1 MGHRPAS
8 PVTTTRKHR
17 RLARGLV
24 PAALV
29 MTAAALAGCGPAGG
43 GSSRGGGIRVDTGRP
58 ASGSQPAPS
67 VTISSIPVSATSRP
81 TLPPPAAP
89 TTVAV
94 APVTTTT
101 TPPTTA
107 APTPTTTAPRTT
119 PPTTAAATTTTTAPA
134 TTTTIRPS
142 GPAPRCQGSQLSA
155 NQVPLAEGTGHY
167 FLAWSLTDTSGSACQ
182 VPAGRPAL
190 ELDNAAGQAVVHY
203 RTAPLRGE
211 KAATV
216 TLAPHHAAWFLTE
229 EVSTACLASTGV
241 SGGPFAY
248 EISLPGGAGT
258 VSWRPSY
265 LDAASIPNLCTRVG
279 LEIGPV
285 QASQPRA

>member
-8 PVTTTRKHR
+8 PVTTTHKHR

-24 PAALV
+24 PAAVV
-29 MTAAALAGCGPAGG
+29 MTAAARAGCGPAGG
-43 GSSRGGGIRVDTGRP
+43 GSGSGGSGVRVDTGRP
-58 ASGSQPAPS
+58 ASSQPAPS

-81 TLPPPAAP
+81 TLPPATAP
-89 TTVAV
+89 TTVAPAA

-101 TPPTTA
+101 TTPTTA
-107 APTPTTTAPRTT
+107 AAAPTTTT

-167 FLAWSLTDTSGSACQ
+167 FLAWSLTDTSSSACQ

-190 ELDNAAGQAVVHY
+190 ELDDAAGQAVVQY
-203 RTAPLRGE
+203 TTAPLRGE

-258 VSWRPSY
+258 V
-265 LDAASIPNLCTRVG
+265 
-279 LEIGPV
+279 
-285 QASQPRA
+285 